1 MKNYNILSLDGG
13 GIRGLILLKQIIKL
27 EKIIGKPLNQHFN
40 LISGTST
47 GGIIAVLLSLGYS
60 AEELLKIYTIHG
72 EKIFNKQFLR
82 FGFFRPKYNDKYF
95 NKIIKDYV
103 GDKMLK
109 DIPNDLIVIS
119 YDADSK
125 EKIIFKSRK
134 AKVNDNY
141 NYSLFD
147 VIRSTASAPTFF
159 KPHLVNKTNHHY
171 VDGGLVINNP
181 SMVSWVEALNYEDA
195 PEKINIISFSTGTK
209 KHSISKNIL
218 RGGILKWA
226 SPTVDILLAE
236 QSRTTDYHMQNLYKR
251 EPGIYVRC
259 NSIIKDSSGK
269 IDDTSKKN
277 INNMLLDGE
286 FSAESNLNAM
296 LYFVQN
302 SL

>member
-13 GIRGLILLKQIIKL
+13 GIRGLVLLKQIVKL
-27 EKIIGKPLNQHFN
+27 EEIVGKPLNQHFN

-60 AEELLKIYTIHG
+60 AKELLNIYTVHG
-72 EKIFNKQFLR
+72 KKIFKKQFLR
-82 FGFFRPKYNDKYF
+82 FGIFRPKYNDKYF
-95 NKIIKDYV
+95 NKIIKEYV
-103 GDKMLK
+103 GDKMLS
-109 DIPNDLIVIS
+109 DILNDLVIIG
-119 YDADSK
+119 YDVDSR

-134 AKVNDNY
+134 AKINVNKNY
-141 NYSLFD
+141 TLFD

-159 KPHLVNKTNHHY
+159 KPHIINKTNHHY

-181 SMVSWVEALNYEDA
+181 ALVSWVEALNYENS
-195 PEKINIISFSTGTK
+195 PEKINIISFSTGIKEK
-209 KHSISKNIL
+209 KISKNIL
-218 RGGILKWA
+218 RGGMLKWA

-236 QSRTTDYHMQNLYKR
+236 QTRTTDYHMEKLYKR
-251 EPGIYVRC
+251 ESGIYVRC
-259 NSIIKDSSGK
+259 NSTIKYSSGK

-277 INNMLLDGE
+277 IDNMLLDGA

-302 SL
+302 S